1 MQITECTDCP
11 RGFSSGVGGF
21 LTALHEMSLISTNNV
36 PDPGISLHGEEVER
50 VRSHLLE
57 AGLI

>member
-1 MQITECTDCP
+1 MQVTECTDAP

-21 LTALHEMSLISTNNV
+21 LTALHEMGLISTNNV
-36 PDPGISLHGEEVER
+36 PDPGIPLYGEEVER
-50 VRSHLLE
+50 VRVHLTE